1 MSHLFKPNRE
11 SMSWIIL
18 YDFQVMKKFLYSK
31 RIMQYI
37 LSYIK
42 DVLRINSTA
51 LWILYGW
58 RFIMCAQ
65 IEVTTVLHIIVV
77 IVSRPW
83 HANASNFTDFIIC
96 EYQHLH
102 MSTILVFFLQ
112 WPFII
117 IFFPFITSNWWW
129 KFECSSCFLGVFF
142 FQESFT
148 QHFWSSCF
156 FLCWWVQWSFANVS
170 TMYRRLLPI

>member
-102 MSTILVFFLQ
+102 MSTILVFFCNDL
-112 WPFII
+112 
-117 IFFPFITSNWWW
+117 SL
-129 KFECSSCFLGVFF
+129 SFF
-142 FQESFT
+142 FLLLPPTDDENSSVRPVSWGCFSFKRVLHNIFGVRAFSCAGESNGRL
-148 QHFWSSCF
+148 Q
-156 FLCWWVQWSFANVS
+156 
-170 TMYRRLLPI
+170 MYRRLLPI